1 MSVTA
6 RLELDQGRAPAAE
19 PGGRVAG
26 RDHLGQPAKH
36 APHDCPLHAAAAAVH
51 QAQPQHPGLAAGA
64 HVLLD
69 HRRDVGRREGVQVE
83 LAVQRQLH
91 RVRLLLGH
99 CAARRAATAPM
110 AAGASLPP
118 GSQQLRMLRRFYA
131 RYAARV
137 DEPAPLPPAD
147 LDLLLRGAEQFE
159 SGLYFECHET
169 LEELWSGLRGPL
181 RGAVQGLIQLAV
193 AQHHLARGN
202 LVGARSLLERALPR
216 LQAAPARL
224 GDVDVTACRGHAQG
238 LLAWLVQGGGG
249 SPPAPPRWRSRST

>member
-1 MSVTA
+1 
-6 RLELDQGRAPAAE
+6 
-19 PGGRVAG
+19 
-26 RDHLGQPAKH
+26 
-36 APHDCPLHAAAAAVH
+36 
-51 QAQPQHPGLAAGA
+51 
-64 HVLLD
+64 
-69 HRRDVGRREGVQVE
+69 
-83 LAVQRQLH
+83 
-91 RVRLLLGH
+91 
-99 CAARRAATAPM
+99 
-110 AAGASLPP
+110 
-118 GSQQLRMLRRFYA
+118 
-131 RYAARV
+131 V

-159 SGLYFECHET
+159 SGLYFECHDT

-224 GDVDVTACRGHAQG
+224 GDVDVAACRGHAQG
-238 LLAWLVQGGGG
+238 LLTWLVEGGGG